1 MNKVKQA
8 LNSTNLVRQTH
19 DLDTNLLSDK
29 KNLVYEVAK
38 APYTVQAK
46 SLGTEPSLALM
57 EQSQA
62 AFTANR
68 QLRKARYQLAF
79 ILLGLSISA
88 GAMWHYSTHSLQTLA
103 PTPPLPLPA
112 PVSVPVP
119 EDSTVSS
126 ALLDVAD
133 TKLENS
139 VIVPATVQRE
149 LNLEPPAYSLSQT
162 TNPSLLS
169 TQETQGAV
177 ATKPIQTSVEKPTT
191 ATKTLSH
198 KQSTAPNPVVTKP
211 TLPPTTAKSM
221 EESATMEPLTA
232 LADATDPPEKNLAL
246 APMSQTPELDA
257 PSEAAILA
265 EEKHANITP
274 VEGIPVIPVI
284 PQQAMPLI
292 QHTLPTPVYPVTV
305 DPPPLVSWD
314 FSQGDAASL
323 STDSAKPEQAKPP
336 TQPNH
341 KTTTMTASQRKT
353 QQPTANHMSKEEL
366 LRRAKTAIERGSLNE
381 TPGMGA
387 LYYLRLLER
396 LEPNHPQIAI
406 LVRDIVQQYHKQARR
421 DLTRREN
428 RRAAQELWMASR
440 IIKEFNLVEL
450 NKTQQILEHRL
461 GNEYTKR

>member
-19 DLDTNLLSDK
+19 DLDTNLLPDK
-29 KNLVYEVAK
+29 TILVYEVAK
-38 APYTVQAK
+38 VQHSAQTK
-46 SLGTEPSLALM
+46 SLGTESSLTLM

-103 PTPPLPLPA
+103 PTPPLPA

-119 EDSTVSS
+119 EDSTVASS
-126 ALLDVAD
+126 VLLDVAD

-149 LNLEPPAYSLSQT
+149 PNLEPPAYSLSQT

-169 TQETQGAV
+169 TREIQDPV
-177 ATKPIQTSVEKPTT
+177 AIKPSATNAEKPTP

-198 KQSTAPNPVVTKP
+198 KQSTAPNPVVTKL
-211 TLPPTTAKSM
+211 TSPPTTAKSM

-246 APMSQTPELDA
+246 APMNQPPEPDA

-314 FSQGDAASL
+314 FSQDDAASL

-353 QQPTANHMSKEEL
+353 QQPTANRMSKEEL
-366 LRRAKTAIERGSLNE
+366 LRRARTAIERGSLNE

-428 RRAAQELWMASR
+428 RRAAQQLWMASR